1 MDDAIQALTDF
12 VTKWKKSYPKVTSK
26 LEHNQNLLTCFAFP
40 AAIRSSIYSTNLIES
55 FNKKL
60 KRQTKKKEQFPN
72 ESALERVLVT
82 VICDYNGRG
91 LPFTQDI

>member
-1 MDDAIQALTDF
+1 MDDAKQGFNELQHQVAKGLSQGNEQPKKITPISWF
-12 VTKWKKSYPKVTSK
+12 VSHSQ
-26 LEHNQNLLTCFAFP
+26 LH
-40 AAIRSSIYSTNLIES
+40 RSSIYSTNLIES

-82 VICDYNGRG
+82 VISG
-91 LPFTQDI
+91 L

>member
-1 MDDAIQALTDF
+1 
-12 VTKWKKSYPKVTSK
+12 
-26 LEHNQNLLTCFAFP
+26 LLTCFTFP

-72 ESALERVLVT
+72 EPALERVLVT
-82 VICDYNGRG
+82 VIRDYNGQNFERTHRG
-91 LPFTQDI
+91 FKQIQDTLESMY